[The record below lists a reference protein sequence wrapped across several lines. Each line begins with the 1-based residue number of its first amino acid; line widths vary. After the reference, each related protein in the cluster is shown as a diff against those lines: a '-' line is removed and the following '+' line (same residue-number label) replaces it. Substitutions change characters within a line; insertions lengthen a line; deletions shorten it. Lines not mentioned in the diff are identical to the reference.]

1 MNTTFLLFEVF
12 NSLTLAALLFLVASG
27 FALIF
32 GVMRITNLAHG
43 GMYLVGGYIGLSVAQ
58 HTGNFFVGVGAGG
71 AAIGLMGVLIQ
82 RGLLGFVHG
91 DLPQVLLTLGI
102 ALGDRA
108 SISADLAYAFARSGT
123 SHLLA
128 ISGFNMTLVASAI
141 GALLRGRAG
150 PRVRAL
156 ATVGAVVLYST
167 RLGALIRA
175 GVDDLEM
182 VDALGI
188 NIKKVFTLVFLLG
201 ATLAGLSGVLGG
213 AFLSLYPGADNDIL
227 TLSLVVVVVGGIGS
241 LAGAMVGSLLVAFL
255 STFGQVYAPEL
266 AYFLIFGPMLI
277 VLPLRPQG
285 LFGRKVA

>member
-1 MNTTFLLFEVF
+1 MNTTFFLFEVF

-32 GVMRITNLAHG
+32 GLMRITNLAHG
-43 GMYLVGGYIGLSVAQ
+43 GLYLVGGYIGLSVAQ
-58 HTGNFFVGVGAGG
+58 HTGNFFLGVATGG
-71 AAIGLMGVLIQ
+71 VAIGLMGVLIQ
-82 RGLLGFVHG
+82 RGLLGFVQG

-102 ALGDRA
+102 ALVLGDMSLVVWGGYPQTIPVPEQLQQSVTIGPLTYPVYRLFV
-108 SISADLAYAFARSGT
+108 LALGVAVF
-123 SHLLA
+123 LL
-128 ISGFNMTLVASAI
+128 
-141 GALLRGRAG
+141 LLY
-150 PRVRAL
+150 L
-156 ATVGAVVLYST
+156 LYRT

-188 NIKKVFTLVFLLG
+188 NIKKVFTWVFLLG
-201 ATLAGLSGVLGG
+201 AALAGLSGVLGG
-213 AFLSLYPGADNDIL
+213 AFLSLYPGADSDIL

-241 LAGAMVGSLLVAFL
+241 LAGTMVGSVLVAFL
-255 STFGQVYAPEL
+255 STFGQVYVPEL

>member
-1 MNTTFLLFEVF
+1 
-12 NSLTLAALLFLVASG
+12 
-27 FALIF
+27 
-32 GVMRITNLAHG
+32 ITNLAHG

-58 HTGNFFVGVGAGG
+58 HSGNFFLGVGASGV
-71 AAIGLMGVLIQ
+71 AIGLMGLLIQ
-82 RGLLGFVHG
+82 RGLLGFVQG
-91 DLPQVLLTLGI
+91 DLSQVLLTLGI
-102 ALGDRA
+102 ALVLGDMSLVVWGGYPQTIPVPEQLQQSVTIGPLTYPVYRLFV
-108 SISADLAYAFARSGT
+108 LALGVAVF
-123 SHLLA
+123 LL
-128 ISGFNMTLVASAI
+128 
-141 GALLRGRAG
+141 LLY
-150 PRVRAL
+150 L
-156 ATVGAVVLYST
+156 LYRT

-227 TLSLVVVVVGGIGS
+227 TLSLVVVVIGGIGS
-241 LAGAMVGSLLVAFL
+241 LVGTMVGSVLVAFL
-255 STFGQVYAPEL
+255 STFGQVYAPAL

>member
-1 MNTTFLLFEVF
+1 MNTTFFLFEVF

-82 RGLLGFVHG
+82 RGLLGFVQG

-102 ALGDRA
+102 ALVLGDMSLVVWGGYPQTIPVPEQLQQSVTIGPLIYPVYR
-108 SISADLAYAFARSGT
+108 LFV
-123 SHLLA
+123 LA
-128 ISGFNMTLVASAI
+128 IGVAVFV
-141 GALLRGRAG
+141 LL
-150 PRVRAL
+150 
-156 ATVGAVVLYST
+156 LYLLYRT

-213 AFLSLYPGADNDIL
+213 AFLSLYPGADGDIL

-241 LAGAMVGSLLVAFL
+241 LVGTMVGSVLVAFL

>member
-1 MNTTFLLFEVF
+1 MVLAAARFMERPHIFTYLLTAVFLL
-12 NSLTLAALLFLVASG
+12 LL
-27 FALIF
+27 
-32 GVMRITNLAHG
+32 
-43 GMYLVGGYIGLSVAQ
+43 YL
-58 HTGNFFVGVGAGG
+58 
-71 AAIGLMGVLIQ
+71 
-82 RGLLGFVHG
+82 
-91 DLPQVLLTLGI
+91 
-102 ALGDRA
+102 
-108 SISADLAYAFARSGT
+108 
-123 SHLLA
+123 
-128 ISGFNMTLVASAI
+128 
-141 GALLRGRAG
+141 
-150 PRVRAL
+150 
-156 ATVGAVVLYST
+156 LYRT

-241 LAGAMVGSLLVAFL
+241 LAGAMVGSVLVAFL

>member
-1 MNTTFLLFEVF
+1 MNTTFFLFEVF

-71 AAIGLMGVLIQ
+71 AAIGLIGVLIQ
-82 RGLLGFVHG
+82 RGLLDFVQG
-91 DLPQVLLTLGI
+91 VLPQVLLTLGI
-102 ALGDRA
+102 ALVLGDMSLVVWGGYPQTIPVPDQLQQSVTIGPLIYPVYR
-108 SISADLAYAFARSGT
+108 LFV
-123 SHLLA
+123 LA
-128 ISGFNMTLVASAI
+128 IGVAVF
-141 GALLRGRAG
+141 LL
-150 PRVRAL
+150 L
-156 ATVGAVVLYST
+156 LYLLYRT

-182 VDALGI
+182 VDAPGI
-188 NIKKVFTLVFLLG
+188 NIKKVFTWVFLLG

-241 LAGAMVGSLLVAFL
+241 LEGAMVGSVLVAFL
-255 STFGQVYAPEL
+255 STFGQVYAPAL

-285 LFGRKVA
+285 LFGRKVV